1 MYLTILGNNGPF
13 PAPDGA
19 CSSYLLESDSGE
31 TKLLIDA
38 GTGSLACLMEI
49 ARPETLTAV
58 VLSHLHFDH
67 ISDLLPMQYALQ
79 FSGRERPLP
88 VFLPR
93 RPERVRSLLECPYYD
108 LFDHEDIAVGEMRLS
123 FIPAAHPVEGSCV
136 AVACDGAKFVFTGD
150 TNRVPALELFA
161 DGCDLLLAD
170 AGLSQADWTEKKPHL
185 SAALCG
191 ALAREARAG
200 ALLLTHL
207 NPLYNPASLLAEAC
221 EAYPAAELAR
231 RGERYRI

>member
-19 CSSYLLESDSGE
+19 CSSYLLESDSAE

-38 GTGSLACLMEI
+38 GTGSLARLMEA
-49 ARPETLTAV
+49 ARPETLTGV
-58 VLSHLHFDH
+58 VLTHLHFDH
-67 ISDLLPMQYALQ
+67 MSDLLPMQYALQ
-79 FSGRERPLP
+79 FSRRERPLP

-93 RPERVRSLLECPYYD
+93 QSERVRALLECPWYD
-108 LFDHEDIAVGEMRLS
+108 LFDHADITLEEMRLS
-123 FIPAAHPVEGSCV
+123 FIPATHPVEGSCV
-136 AVACDGAKFVFTGD
+136 RVECDGASMVFTGD
-150 TNRVPALELFA
+150 TNVNPALELFA

-170 AGLSQADWTEKKPHL
+170 AGLPSADWNERKPHL

-191 ALAREARAG
+191 QIARDARAG

-207 NPLYNPASLLAEAC
+207 NPTCDPRRLIEEARA
-221 EAYPAAELAR
+221 AYPSAQLAVPGMR
-231 RGERYRI
+231 VRV

>member
-13 PAPDGA
+13 PAPNGA

-38 GTGSLACLMEI
+38 GTGSLARLMEI
-49 ARPETLTAV
+49 APPETLTAV

-170 AGLSQADWTEKKPHL
+170 AGLSQADWTDKKPHL

-207 NPLYNPASLLAEAC
+207 NPLYNPASLLAEAR

>member
-13 PAPDGA
+13 PSPNGA
-19 CSSYLLESDSGE
+19 CSGYFLESDSGE
-31 TKLLIDA
+31 TKILMDL
-38 GTGSLACLMEI
+38 GPGSLSRLLEI
-49 ARPETLTAV
+49 ARMEELAGV
-58 VLSHLHFDH
+58 VVSHMHFDH
-67 ISDLLPMQYALQ
+67 MSDLLPMQYAIQ

-88 VFLPR
+88 VFVPP
-93 RPERVRSLLECPYYD
+93 RPERVRALLECPYYD

-207 NPLYNPASLLAEAC
+207 NPLYDPASLLAEAR
-221 EAYPAAELAR
+221 EAYPAAELAYL
-231 RGERYRI
+231 GERYRV

>member
-13 PAPDGA
+13 PAPNGA

-38 GTGSLACLMEI
+38 GTGSLARLMEI

-93 RPERVRSLLECPYYD
+93 RPERVRSLL
-108 LFDHEDIAVGEMRLS
+108 DHEDIAVGEMRLS

-207 NPLYNPASLLAEAC
+207 NPLYDPASLLAEAR

>member
-1 MYLTILGNNGPF
+1 MYMTILGNNGPI
-13 PAPDGA
+13 PATNGA
-19 CSSYLLESDSGE
+19 SSSYLLESDSGE

-38 GTGSLACLMEI
+38 GTGSLARLMEI

-200 ALLLTHL
+200 APVSYTHL
-207 NPLYNPASLLAEAC
+207 TLPTTE
-221 EAYPAAELAR
+221 
-231 RGERYRI
+231 

>member
-13 PAPDGA
+13 PAPNGA

-38 GTGSLACLMEI
+38 GTGSLARLMEI

-136 AVACDGAKFVFTGD
+136 AVACDGAKFVFTETRTAFPLWNCSRTAAICCWQTLGFRRR
-150 TNRVPALELFA
+150 TGR
-161 DGCDLLLAD
+161 
-170 AGLSQADWTEKKPHL
+170 KKSRTSPPL
-185 SAALCG
+185 SAA
-191 ALAREARAG
+191 RW
-200 ALLLTHL
+200 
-207 NPLYNPASLLAEAC
+207 P
-221 EAYPAAELAR
+221 AR
-231 RGERYRI
+231 RAPGRCCSPT